1 MSGHYATLL
10 RSTVVSLIT
19 DCEVYDNDGHN
30 ARDVPLSDSR
40 FDIEDYTLYMF
51 DFMRSL
57 GPETRV
63 IDSPV
68 GPDATPTDVTDFGRS
83 VTMGQLEETM
93 TKKMAINLLALAAK
107 FSLAC

>member
-19 DCEVYDNDGHN
+19 DCEVYDTDGHN

-40 FDIEDYTLYMF
+40 FDIEDYTFYMF

-83 VTMGQLEETM
+83 ITMGQLEETM
-93 TKKMAINLLALAAK
+93 TKKMATNLLALAAK

>member
-1 MSGHYATLL
+1 M
-10 RSTVVSLIT
+10 I
-19 DCEVYDNDGHN
+19 DG
-30 ARDVPLSDSR
+30 
-40 FDIEDYTLYMF
+40 
-51 DFMRSL
+51 
-57 GPETRV
+57 
-63 IDSPV
+63 PV